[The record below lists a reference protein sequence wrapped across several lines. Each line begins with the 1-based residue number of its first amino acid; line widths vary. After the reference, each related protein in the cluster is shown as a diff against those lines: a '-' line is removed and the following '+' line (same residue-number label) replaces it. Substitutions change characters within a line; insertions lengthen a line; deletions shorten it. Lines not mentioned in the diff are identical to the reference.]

1 MILENSAASAPSTAF
16 TSLLPMQGWDQL
28 RVEQLSVIKRVVKKG
43 TLRDRDEIRENL
55 AYWLSKSPE
64 ERVAAV
70 DFLRKQMHG
79 TTGRLQRVARVIQR
93 S

>member
-1 MILENSAASAPSTAF
+1 MIQKTFKIKEMKKHNSIA
-16 TSLLPMQGWDQL
+16 D
-28 RVEQLSVIKRVVKKG
+28 
-43 TLRDRDEIRENL
+43 DL

-70 DFLRKQMHG
+70 DFLREQYHG
-79 TTGRLQRVARVIQR
+79 STGRLQKVARVIQR